1 MADTKKEEAEVDKG
15 KVEKKGESGET
26 KDKPKRKHRKP
37 KHKKFNKGWRKPAYH
52 CKSIQWSRK
61 LCVRPNVTVQQI
73 TVDEE
78 KKTVRKRKKMPCVML
93 APIRP
98 NIVKLVH
105 GQMNKNSRQPYAVFA
120 GAGHQHSA
128 ESWGTGRAVSRI
140 PRVSGGGTSR
150 AGQGAF
156 GNMCRSGR
164 MFAPTK
170 TWRKW
175 HFKIAFNQ
183 KRYATASAIAASAV
197 PALVEARGHRIG
209 QVAEIPLV
217 VDNSIE
223 SLTKTKDAISIL
235 KKLGAYEDVLKAKK
249 SKHIR
254 AGKGKMRNRRYVTKK
269 GPLIVYT
276 KNDGICKA
284 MRNLPGVDVCQVDH
298 LNVLQV
304 APGGSIGRFIIWSE
318 SAFSHLNKNWGN
330 WFRGPKAKNKFIL
343 PRPVMTNPD
352 LHRIINSQTV
362 QEKCRRKQMSAPKS
376 IRKKN
381 PLKNFGVMVKLNPYA
396 MTLRR
401 SEILAAKKRANEKN
415 AKKNYSA
422 KKEHE
427 WRKKINFLRIST
439 GADIHLTKE
448 QHDKAV
454 AKANKNRGK
463 GKALSMAK
471 LARRKEVVDFKRKM
485 RERKKKYIE
494 ERTALRK
501 SGDGKTKPKPTMKQL
516 KRMCQMAKENRPKKK
531 RHKTKKRP
539 VEERW
544 QRQMEKNKRLGKSK
558 KKQGGGKVTAAK
570 VSTKAEVAQPFK
582 TYDNDTIMGK
592 QAPVEHIRNAPYI
605 QGTAPA
611 EGSNLLVLLWR
622 KSYKSGYKF
631 MPLYTAL
638 HEKFK
643 DQNLEIIGVCVDR
656 DKDAAAGFLK
666 KYHDGPKGNFTTNF
680 AVCEEWSPANKLYPL
695 KARPIEKG
703 FLDHMMDLH
712 PGMKEM
718 PSIPHSF
725 LINSNGTIVWHQDH
739 SERGQAASDHMD
751 EVEEQCKRLLSGSML
766 MSLGTKIV
774 ESSDDS
780 SESDSDSDG
789 GGGAAADMGDFFT
802 SL

>member
-1 MADTKKEEAEVDKG
+1 
-15 KVEKKGESGET
+15 
-26 KDKPKRKHRKP
+26 
-37 KHKKFNKGWRKPAYH
+37 
-52 CKSIQWSRK
+52 
-61 LCVRPNVTVQQI
+61 
-73 TVDEE
+73 
-78 KKTVRKRKKMPCVML
+78 ML
-93 APIRP
+93 SPIRP
-98 NIVKLVH
+98 NIVKFIH

-175 HFKIAFNQ
+175 HFKISQKQ
-183 KRYATASAIAASAV
+183 KRYATASAIAATAV

-209 QVAEIPLV
+209 QVPEIPLV
-217 VDNSIE
+217 VDNSFE
-223 SLTKTKDAISIL
+223 SLTKTKDAIDIL
-235 KKLGAYEDVLKAKK
+235 TKLGAYEDVLKAKK

-269 GPLIVYT
+269 GPLIVYD

-284 MRNLPGVDVCQVDH
+284 VRNLPGVDVCQVNH
-298 LNVLQV
+298 LNVLNV
-304 APGGSIGRFIIWSE
+304 APGGTMGRFIIWTE
-318 SAFSHLNKNWGN
+318 SAFHHLNKNWGT
-330 WFRGPKAKNKFIL
+330 WFKGPKRKRDFCL
-343 PRPVMTNPD
+343 PRPIMTNPD
-352 LHRIINSQTV
+352 LHRLINSQTV
-362 QEKCRRKQMSAPKS
+362 QERCRRKQKSARKA

-381 PLKNFGVMVKLNPYA
+381 PLKNFGIMVKLNPYA

-415 AKKNYSA
+415 KKKDYSA
-422 KKEHE
+422 KKAHE

-439 GADIHLTKE
+439 GRDVHMTKE
-448 QHDKAV
+448 QHDRAV
-454 AKANKNRGK
+454 ALANKRRGRGK
-463 GKALSMAK
+463 KLYLAK
-471 LARRKEVVDFKRKM
+471 LAREKAVRDFKKTM
-485 RERKKKYIE
+485 RERKKKYIKE
-494 ERTALRK
+494 VKEMRAEDKAAREK
-501 SGDGKTKPKPTMKQL
+501 AKEDGTYVKPEKGAINSRRGRRPKPTIKQL
-516 KRMCQMAKENRPKKK
+516 KRICAMAKENRPKKK
-531 RHKTKKRP
+531 RRKTKKRS

-544 QRQMEKNKRLGKSK
+544 QRQMEKNERKKRGEAPVAVAPTPKSK
-558 KKQGGGKVTAAK
+558 TKKKKAAK
-570 VSTKAEVAQPFK
+570 APAAKAPAAKAPETKAPETKAPETKAPAAEAPAAEAPAAEAPEAKVVPATVSTEPEVAQPFK
-582 TYDNDTIMGK
+582 TYDNDNIMGK
-592 QAPVEHIRNAPYI
+592 QAPVEHIRNAKYL

-631 MPLYTAL
+631 MPLYSAL

-643 DQNLEIIGVCVDR
+643 DQNLEVVGVCVDR
-656 DKDAAAGFLK
+656 DKDAAEGFLK
-666 KYHDGPKGNFTTNF
+666 KYHDGPKGNFTTTF
-680 AVCEEWSPANKLYPL
+680 AICEEWSPANKLYPL

-703 FLDHMMDLH
+703 FLDNMMDLH

-725 LINSNGTIVWHQDH
+725 LINSNNTIVWHQDH
-739 SERGQAASDHMD
+739 SERGQAAPDHME

-766 MSLGTKIV
+766 MSLGSKV
-774 ESSDDS
+774 VASSDS
-780 SESDSDSDG
+780 SEDSSSDSDG
-789 GGGAAADMGDFFT
+789 DEKTAAADMGDFFT